1 MSTERI
7 ENEAAAWLAC
17 QHEDSM
23 DWDGFTRWLEADPRH
38 RQVFDEFA
46 LIDSELGTQADNI
59 AARMPQQSNPPAS
72 DERFDSHQRRAR
84 PWRRWGAGALAA
96 SIAAIV
102 GVQFAQN
109 RVSTLNFSAPAG
121 EVRTIVL
128 PDGVTAALAPGT
140 TMSVRGPAL
149 TLNGKAFFDVQH
161 RAARALTI
169 QVGDFQV
176 HDIGTRFTAGTED
189 GRVEI
194 EVASGALWVS
204 SAKLDRPINLVGG
217 RAMIADRASGTVRL
231 AAVDATWV
239 GSWRTGK
246 LHFDNVPLA
255 IVARD
260 ISRYSGT
267 RIIVDPAIA
276 GRAFSGVIVVDDK
289 RPPAQTL
296 ADIMELELLPVRGGM
311 RLQPRTRP

>member
-1 MSTERI
+1 M
-7 ENEAAAWLAC
+7 A
-17 QHEDSM
+17 Q
-23 DWDGFTRWLEADPRH
+23 
-38 RQVFDEFA
+38 
-46 LIDSELGTQADNI
+46 
-59 AARMPQQSNPPAS
+59 
-72 DERFDSHQRRAR
+72 
-84 PWRRWGAGALAA
+84 WGVGAFAA
-96 SIAAIV
+96 SVAVVV
-102 GVQFAQN
+102 GLQFAPLGVPTQN
-109 RVSTLNFSAPAG
+109 FTAPTG
-121 EVRTIVL
+121 QIRTVVL

-161 RAARALTI
+161 KAARALTI

-176 HDIGTRFTAGTED
+176 HDIGTRFTVGTED

-194 EVASGALWVS
+194 EVASGALSVS
-204 SAKLDRPINLVGG
+204 SAKLDRTIELVGG
-217 RAMIADRASGTVRL
+217 RAMIADGTLGTVRL
-231 AAVDATWV
+231 AAVDAAWV

-276 GRAFSGVIVVDDK
+276 GRAFSGVIVIDDK

-296 ADIMELELLPVRGGM
+296 ADIMALELRPVHGGM
-311 RLQPRTRP
+311 RLQPRTRR